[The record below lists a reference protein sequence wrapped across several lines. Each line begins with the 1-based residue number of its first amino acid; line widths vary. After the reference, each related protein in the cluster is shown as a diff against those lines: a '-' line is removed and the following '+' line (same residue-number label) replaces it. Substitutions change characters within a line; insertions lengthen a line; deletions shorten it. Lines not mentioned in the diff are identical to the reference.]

1 MKKKTKIFLAII
13 ITVAL
18 LLALNQN
25 TDPIPNSTKI
35 LKEGTIDKNDKTYSY
50 QLLRLE
56 GKNEPSYAVYI
67 QNDRPETVFITKP
80 YTAIDWTE
88 EKIDQKQWNP
98 QSIEEIT
105 EESNI
110 YLYNGFSVLNVFG
123 RFYTEGDIENDIN
136 DMLAGMNFLSNK
148 TKKIGIT
155 GMSWGGFE
163 AIYTAANSNPKPIV
177 GVAYYP
183 PTDFQSWRNWAE
195 NTNEDFFTPY
205 IERIDKTTQGNFT
218 SWSHDYLAANL
229 ETKFLIIHAHEDT
242 LVPIE
247 QSISL
252 SKLSDKINLLTL
264 NLEKGKLS
272 HGEQSQDILPIE
284 YSIAPA
290 YLMRALTKD
299 NITIIVDKKAIEDT
313 KSELV
318 KNILLDEQII
328 FLEINEN
335 RILSKEEIQELLTKN
350 QTN

>member
-1 MKKKTKIFLAII
+1 MDLFCSSNCDHPTWGKAWTKSILDAVNEGGTTSFIWNKYKNTIDSKNNFSKIKWFHSVSEKKPDTDGNI
-13 ITVAL
+13 
-18 LLALNQN
+18 
-25 TDPIPNSTKI
+25 DPIC
-35 LKEGTIDKNDKTYSY
+35 
-50 QLLRLE
+50 
-56 GKNEPSYAVYI
+56 
-67 QNDRPETVFITKP
+67 F
-80 YTAIDWTE
+80 
-88 EKIDQKQWNP
+88 
-98 QSIEEIT
+98 
-105 EESNI
+105 SNNI
-110 YLYNGFSVLNVFG
+110 
-123 RFYTEGDIENDIN
+123 
-136 DMLAGMNFLSNK
+136 
-148 TKKIGIT
+148 
-155 GMSWGGFE
+155 
-163 AIYTAANSNPKPIV
+163 
-177 GVAYYP
+177 
-183 PTDFQSWRNWAE
+183 
-195 NTNEDFFTPY
+195 